1 MVNVAVIGAGYWGP
15 NLIRNFT
22 ATAGAKLVAV
32 CDLSAERLAKV
43 CAPYPA
49 VEQVTDFTAL
59 VARKDIDAVA
69 IATPVTSHYPL
80 AKQAL
85 EAGKHVMVEKPMT
98 ATVAQA
104 EELVALAAANQRVL
118 MVDHTFAYTS
128 AVRKI
133 KALITSGE
141 MGRVLYYDS
150 VRINLGL
157 FQHDVNVL
165 WDLAVHDLAIMDF
178 ALGMEP
184 VAVSATGLSHLQGQH
199 ENIAY
204 LTCYFAENVIAHF
217 HLNWLS
223 PVKIRRTIIGGD
235 KKMLVFDDLEP
246 SEKLKIYDCGASLQ
260 SATREQQHKALI
272 DYRTGDMWSPHLDQS
287 EALRLEAA
295 HFVDCIENGKTPD
308 TDGRSGLR
316 VVRILDAANE
326 SLAKRGAPVQI
337 SKS

>member
-69 IATPVTSHYPL
+69 IATPVSSHYPL

-133 KALITSGE
+133 KSLITSGE

-260 SATREQQHKALI
+260 SAPKERLHKALI

-308 TDGRSGLR
+308 TDGQAGLR
-316 VVRILDAANE
+316 VVRILEAANE